1 MKTTHRFPLILTA
14 CAWTFT
20 WAACQAQ
27 LLYQNLGYR
36 VVLGQRLDYSTIASS
51 PETVGGLIAYA
62 LAFLALH
69 AFFAWANLAAFE
81 TLLAPRIALPR
92 TRVIAFL
99 AQLTLVTV
107 ALHLSNARHYAQSLA
122 GDLFSLVLIHPSGPI
137 THMALLIAM
146 ALYFGAWIV
155 CRLRFSRSW
164 RVVLACAGVVA
175 LAGYGAQWLLKNR
188 EHADK
193 VGSRPNVVVI
203 GIDSLRP
210 DHLKRSG
217 APFTVTPHL
226 DTLLGQSAVFTD
238 TLSTQPHTFPAVVS
252 ILTGQWPTTSGARG
266 NLFPATL
273 IDTKASIAHAFR
285 GAGYAT
291 IIAMDETRF
300 ANIDQQYGFDR
311 VVGPRMGL
319 IDFTMSATADNVLVN
334 LVANTRLGRMLF
346 PAIYG
351 NRAIDYV
358 YEPAS
363 FSRMVDDA
371 LEDARQPIFL
381 YLHFCAAHWPYRTA
395 SRYHEEPY
403 ADLLRGRFADS
414 DASYLRA
421 LSDADAQLGRALAT
435 LRDAGK
441 LDNAIVITLSD
452 HGEDF
457 GMAKDAVSNERG
469 EPSTPMVYGHGG
481 SAFRTP
487 QSQVLLSVRRYGG
500 QALVKG
506 SIDAPA
512 SLVDIAP
519 TLTELA
525 RLPAEPRKFDGISL
539 AKLAEGADPEFPRE
553 RIRFVES
560 SFIPLA
566 LNKKRID
573 AGEVFD
579 QAVGM
584 YKFASDGRVQVRP
597 DFIGFQIDYRQRA
610 AYLGQWIVGAR
621 EDGKGTI
628 LVVDRFAKRW
638 WPLDEAPA
646 AAPSQRLLEAMC
658 EHWRR
663 DRIMDPACHRPSS

>member
-1 MKTTHRFPLILTA
+1 M
-14 CAWTFT
+14 AW
-20 WAACQAQ
+20 QAQ

-36 VVLGQRLDYSTIASS
+36 LVLGQRLDYSTATSS
-51 PETVGGLIAYA
+51 PETVGGLIGYA
-62 LAFLALH
+62 VAFLALH
-69 AFFAWANLAAFE
+69 TLFAWANLAAFE

-92 TRVIAFL
+92 TRLIAFL

-107 ALHLSNARHYAQSLA
+107 ALHLSNARHYAQSLS
-122 GDLFSLVLIHPSGPI
+122 GDLFSVALIQPSGPVI
-137 THMALLIAM
+137 HMALLIVM
-146 ALYFGAWIV
+146 VLYFGAWIV
-155 CRLRFSRSW
+155 CRLWLARAW
-164 RVVLACAGVVA
+164 RIALVCAGVIA
-175 LAGYGAQWLLKNR
+175 LGGYGTQWLLKNR
-188 EHADK
+188 EHAADA
-193 VGSRPNVVVI
+193 SRRRPNVVII

-226 DTLLGQSAVFTD
+226 DTLLDQSAVFTD
-238 TLSTQPHTFPAVVS
+238 TLSTQPHTFPAVAS

-273 IDTKASIAHAFR
+273 IDTQASIAHAFR
-285 GAGYAT
+285 RAGYTT

-311 VVGPRMGL
+311 VIGPKMGL

-358 YEPAS
+358 YRPAS

-371 LEDARQPIFL
+371 LQDARQPIFL
-381 YLHFCAAHWPYRTA
+381 YLHFCAAHWPYRKA

-403 ADLLRGRFADS
+403 ADLLRGRFADG

-421 LSDADAQLGRALAT
+421 LSDADGQLGHALAT
-435 LRDAGK
+435 LRDSGG
-441 LDNAIVITLSD
+441 LENTILITLSD

-457 GMAKDAVSNERG
+457 GMAQDAVSNQHG
-469 EPSTPMVYGHGG
+469 EPSTAMVYGHGG
-481 SAFRTP
+481 SAFRTQ
-487 QSQVLLSVRRYGG
+487 QSQVLLAMRRYGG
-500 QALVKG
+500 QALAKG
-506 SIDAPA
+506 SIGAPV
-512 SLVDIAP
+512 SLVDVAP
-519 TLTELA
+519 TLVELA
-525 RLPAEPRKFDGISL
+525 GLPAGPRKFDGISL
-539 AKLAEGADPEFPRE
+539 AKLAEKGADPEFPRE

-579 QAVGM
+579 QAAGM

-597 DFIGFQIDYRQRA
+597 DFIEFQIENRQRA

-628 LVVDRFAKRW
+628 LVVDRLAKRW

-646 AAPSQRLLEAMC
+646 DAPSQRLLGAMC

-663 DRIMDPACHRPSS
+663 DRVMDSACRPGS